1 MFVTPIVKSRWK
13 IQTINRQKQV
23 LVKSNISMPCSQSW
37 FFIFDKKDYL
47 FTVSQLK
54 TLKRNYRLQTNA
66 KKRLLVHKCRSG
78 FCWRRRS
85 LFFCILYYICW
96 FFMWNCIKCIK
107 SSEKKRKKKCIH
119 RIWKTFKVIECM
131 IVDRK

>member
-13 IQTINRQKQV
+13 IQTINRQKKV

-37 FFIFDKKDYL
+37 FLFSIRKDYL

-54 TLKRNYRLQTNA
+54 KLKRNYRPMQKKAFGLQMQIWI
-66 KKRLLVHKCRSG
+66 LLEEEVTIFLHIVLHLLIFYVQPYKVHQIFR
-78 FCWRRRS
+78 
-85 LFFCILYYICW
+85 
-96 FFMWNCIKCIK
+96 
-107 SSEKKRKKKCIH
+107 KKRKKKCIH

>member
-13 IQTINRQKQV
+13 IQTINRQKLV

-54 TLKRNYRLQTNA
+54 TLKRNYRPMQ
-66 KKRLLVHKCRSG
+66 KKAFGPQMQIWILLEEEVTIFLHIVLHLLIFYVELYKVHQIFR
-78 FCWRRRS
+78 
-85 LFFCILYYICW
+85 
-96 FFMWNCIKCIK
+96 
-107 SSEKKRKKKCIH
+107 KKRKKKCIH